1 MLKSPGNN
9 IVNLDEIR
17 FAKKVVKDIPNVVKN
32 LDKCIELLYN
42 YSEYE
47 DISKVLSEIYI
58 SKIMLSIFY
67 EAYIIV
73 LEENGVKK

>member
-1 MLKSPGNN
+1 MVSKSN

-17 FAKKVVKDIPNVVKN
+17 FAKKVVKDIPNIVKN

-58 SKIMLSIFY
+58 SKVMLSIVY